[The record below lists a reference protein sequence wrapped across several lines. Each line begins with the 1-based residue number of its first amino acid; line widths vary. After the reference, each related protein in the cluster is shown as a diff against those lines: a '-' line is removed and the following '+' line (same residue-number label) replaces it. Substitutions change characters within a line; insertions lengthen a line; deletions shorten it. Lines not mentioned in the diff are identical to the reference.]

1 MDRVKEYL
9 MTICAAAIIC
19 GIIVKLIPQQGT
31 HRALVKLLCGLF
43 MVINALSPG
52 ISFPIFDL
60 KEYFDQLNYESE
72 RIVASGEDSLKEE
85 TDRVMQ
91 QYVQSYIQEK
101 AKTLGADVYVE
112 ATVINGIPHTVHVQG
127 AVSPYIKKQLSQYI
141 FDQLGILPEDQLWN
155 MW

>member
-1 MDRVKEYL
+1 M
-9 MTICAAAIIC
+9 
-19 GIIVKLIPQQGT
+19 
-31 HRALVKLLCGLF
+31 
-43 MVINALSPG
+43 
-52 ISFPIFDL
+52 